1 MTHGKSNY
9 QQLKVIL
16 KDSYCSKKEKE
27 KEKLLPGDT
36 SDKLRR
42 EVKDFE
48 HNVGSQNFC
57 YAWDISIYADPT
69 LWYYTY
75 LNPIGWA
82 FNSGFSSLKI
92 YYWT

>member
-1 MTHGKSNY
+1 MLKSNY

-27 KEKLLPGDT
+27 KLLTGDT

-48 HNVGSQNFC
+48 HNVGSQNLC
-57 YAWDISIYADPT
+57 YA
-69 LWYYTY
+69 
-75 LNPIGWA
+75 
-82 FNSGFSSLKI
+82 
-92 YYWT
+92 